1 MEGHWILKNKIW
13 FLILVVSVF
22 VVIITILQTKIE
34 LKDIEE
40 QLFKNFVY
48 VGYLVSGNYVREL
61 YMVYIFP

>member
-22 VVIITILQTKIE
+22 VVIITILQTKIG
-34 LKDIEE
+34 LKDIEK